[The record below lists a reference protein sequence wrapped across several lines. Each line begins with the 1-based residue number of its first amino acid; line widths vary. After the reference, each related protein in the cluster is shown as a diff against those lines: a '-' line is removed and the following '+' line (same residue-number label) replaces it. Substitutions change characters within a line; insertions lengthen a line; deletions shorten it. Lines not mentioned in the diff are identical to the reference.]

1 MSVRGLLLPVLVT
14 IRSVAAGEQLLRDYG
29 AAWWRQLARPWEVLS
44 VATEVAEAR
53 AGAAAAAAAGGLAG
67 AHAAAPVS
75 SYDEAVARQARLQQ
89 QLHLQLQA
97 AAVAARGGDLY
108 TLDLGRC
115 VAKRRGASSG
125 CRIVEAVSWHRS
137 RPSTQCHK

>member
-1 MSVRGLLLPVLVT
+1 VLPVLVT
-14 IRSVAAGEQLLRDYG
+14 IRGVAPGEQLLRDYG

-53 AGAAAAAAAGGLAG
+53 AGAAAAVAAGSLGG

-75 SYDEAVARQARLQQ
+75 SSYEEAVARQARLQQ

-97 AAVAARGGDLY
+97 AAAAARGGDMY
-108 TLDLGRC
+108 TLDLGR
-115 VAKRRGASSG
+115 
-125 CRIVEAVSWHRS
+125 
-137 RPSTQCHK
+137 